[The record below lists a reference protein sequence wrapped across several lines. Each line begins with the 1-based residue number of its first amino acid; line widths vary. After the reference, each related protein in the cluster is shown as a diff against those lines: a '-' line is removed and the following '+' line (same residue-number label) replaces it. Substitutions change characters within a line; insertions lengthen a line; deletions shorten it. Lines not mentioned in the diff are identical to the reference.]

1 MLIILVA
8 FLGGVLT
15 IVSPCI
21 LPILPFVFARGS
33 GSFRTHALPLLASM
47 AVAFA
52 AVASLAAF
60 GGAWVVTLNE
70 GARYAAMALLALF
83 GLALL
88 LPAVGDW
95 MSRPLVA
102 LGNRLAGAA
111 PGSPRAAR
119 LLSIGLGLGTGLLW
133 APCAGPIL
141 GLLLTSAALNGA
153 NIQTSL
159 LLLSFACGTAVALAA
174 ALWLGRGMA
183 ATLHRFLPAAQGL
196 RRVAGA
202 AVMAAVAMSALGWNP
217 ALLSSASASG
227 AARLE
232 QQLVEQLRPNNPAKT
247 FAAANGPLASLQ
259 DANGWLNSGPLGAAD
274 LDGKIV
280 LVDFWTYSCINCLR
294 TLPYLKAWHDKY
306 KDAGLEVIGVH
317 SPEFA
322 FEKSA
327 SNVRRAVADL
337 GIQYPVALD
346 NGFRIWR
353 AFRNQ
358 SWPAFYLLDGQGRVR
373 YTVAGEHDYQQTER
387 MIQRLLAE
395 AGRTLPDADAAR
407 PAARGVEA
415 PPQWS
420 TLRSGESYLGY
431 GKATSYAPGG
441 TPIRQHKD
449 AVYQPAGELGTNQWT
464 LAGSWRLEP
473 ELAVA
478 TGANGR
484 VIQRFQ
490 ARDLHMVLGPAADGR
505 PVRFRVTL
513 DGRPP
518 LADHGADINE
528 QGEGVIEGHKLYQLV
543 RQQTPD
549 RDRVFQIE
557 FLEPGVEAY
566 AFTFG

>member
-33 GSFRTHALPLLASM
+33 GSFRTHALPMLASM
-47 AVAFA
+47 AIAFA

-111 PGSPRAAR
+111 PGVPRRAG
-119 LLSIGLGLGTGLLW
+119 LLSIALGLGTGLLW

-159 LLLSFACGTAVALAA
+159 LLLSFACGAAVALAA

-183 ATLHRFLPAAQGL
+183 AALHRYLPAAHGL
-196 RRVAGA
+196 RRLAGA
-202 AVMAAVAMSALGWNP
+202 AVMAAVAVSALGWNP
-217 ALLSSASASG
+217 ALLASASASG

-232 QQLVEQLRPNNPAKT
+232 QQLIEQVRQSDTAKPS
-247 FAAANGPLASLQ
+247 AAASGPLASLQ
-259 DANGWLNSGPLGAAD
+259 DANGWLNSGPLGPAD
-274 LDGKIV
+274 LDGKVV

-306 KDAGLEVIGVH
+306 KNAGLEVIGVH

-322 FEKSA
+322 FEKNA
-327 SNVRRAVADL
+327 ANVRRAVADL
-337 GIQYPVALD
+337 GIQYPIALD

-373 YTVAGEHDYQQTER
+373 YTVAGEHDYGQTER

-395 AGRTLPDADAAR
+395 AGRKLPDADAVR

-415 PPQWS
+415 PPLWS

-441 TPIRQHKD
+441 SRIRQDRD
-449 AVYQPAGELGTNQWT
+449 AAYVPSAELGANQWT
-464 LAGSWRLEP
+464 LAGSWRLES
-473 ELAVA
+473 EFAVA

-484 VIQRFQ
+484 IIQRFH

-518 LADHGADINE
+518 LADHGTDINE
-528 QGEGVIEGHKLYQLV
+528 QGEGVIDRQKLYQLV
-543 RQQTPD
+543 RQQSPD

-557 FLEPGVEAY
+557 FLEPGAQAY